1 MSDVLRYLRYSS
13 FDSLVRL
20 LITEVESCR
29 SSINLSDTQSL
40 HDAQQLIASLEA
52 RLTNRLNDE
61 RHRASSHGIH
71 RQVESSFDQIL
82 GSIKHILTSLQY
94 YQDLIEKNKRPRKT
108 RWSSPLRQEHTE
120 NKPAINSDQHRVKLE
135 DDQSSEAS
143 HSSFVDEILMDV
155 PKDSM
160 NKEPNRFK

>member
-1 MSDVLRYLRYSS
+1 MHVLHHLRYKS
-13 FDSLVRL
+13 FNYVVQP
-20 LITEVESCR
+20 LITEIHSCR
-29 SSINLSDTQSL
+29 SSIDLYNYQSL
-40 HDAQQLIASLEA
+40 RDARQLITSLEA

-61 RHRASSHGIH
+61 YHRASPHGIH
-71 RQVESSFDQIL
+71 RQLESSFDQIL

-143 HSSFVDEILMDV
+143 HSSLEDDV
-155 PKDSM
+155 LTKVAKDAF
-160 NKEPNRFK
+160 EQRPNCFK